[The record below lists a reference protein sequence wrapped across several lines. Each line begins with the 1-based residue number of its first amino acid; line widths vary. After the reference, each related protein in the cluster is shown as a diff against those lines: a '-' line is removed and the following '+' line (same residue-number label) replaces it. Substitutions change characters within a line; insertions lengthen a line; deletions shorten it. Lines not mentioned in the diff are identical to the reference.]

1 MINKQNKTLN
11 NVIYGYR
18 AYENE
23 SIIMKFMRNSFYIF
37 LNFFS
42 YFKIIPNLAEYILI
56 TTNTKNKILSSKYSF
71 PFLRMDIAFHKF
83 KCVKINYKRKNRK
96 FGKSNYNYFNLIK
109 ILLVSSIACSYV
121 GIKLR
126 LFNRKKKLK

>member
-23 SIIMKFMRNSFYIF
+23 ILIMKFMRNSFYIF

-42 YFKIIPNLAEYILI
+42 NFKIIPNLAEYILI
-56 TTNTKNKILSSKYSF
+56 TSKTKKKILNSKYSF

-83 KCVKINYKRKNRK
+83 KCLKISYKRTNRK
-96 FGKSNYNYFNLIK
+96 FGKSNYNYFNLFK
-109 ILLVSSIACSYV
+109 ILLVSSIACSYL
-121 GIKLR
+121 GIKFR
-126 LFNRKKKLK
+126 LFNRKKKS